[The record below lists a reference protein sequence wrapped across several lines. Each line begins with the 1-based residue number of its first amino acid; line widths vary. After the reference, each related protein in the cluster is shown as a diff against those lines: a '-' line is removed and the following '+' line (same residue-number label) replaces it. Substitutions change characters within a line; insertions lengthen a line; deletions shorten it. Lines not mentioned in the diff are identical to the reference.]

1 VEEQQDKVV
10 DYLRRVTTDLRRTRK
25 QLQDLESKN
34 TEPIAIVGMACRF
47 PGGVTSP
54 EDLWRLVADEVD
66 AIGPFPDDR
75 GWDLE
80 SLYDPDPDVS
90 GTSYVREGGFLSD
103 VAEFDAG
110 FFGISPREALAMDP
124 QQRLLLE
131 VAWESIERAGIDPT
145 SLHGSRTGVFIG
157 ATTQEYG
164 PRVQAAPQ
172 VVEGTLLTGS
182 TLSIMSGRIAY
193 QLGFVG
199 PALTVDT
206 ACSSSNVA
214 LHLAV
219 RSLRSDECSMAVVG
233 GVAVM
238 STPSGFIEFSRQR
251 GLSADGRCRAFA
263 ASADG
268 TGWGE
273 GVGVLVVE
281 RLSDAVRNGHQ
292 VLAVVRGSA
301 VNSDGASNGLTAP
314 NGPSQQRVIRA
325 ALADAGLSSSDVD
338 VVEAHGTGTTLG
350 DPIEAEAILRT
361 YGPDRAE
368 PLWLGS
374 LKSNIGHTQAAAGV
388 AGVIKMVMAM
398 RHGVLPRTLHVDAP
412 SPHVDWSAGS
422 VELLAE
428 ARQWPSVDRPRRA
441 GVSAFGISGT
451 NTHVILEAVEPV
463 EQPVSDVVLP
473 AVPWVVSAKSER
485 ALDAQIAR
493 LPADLDAVDVGFSL
507 ATTRAALEH
516 RAVLLDGVEIARGR
530 ADAGAL
536 GVVFTG
542 QGSQRAG
549 MGQELRAAFP
559 VYAAAYDEVL
569 AHLELPDLDVDET
582 GYAQPAIFAVEVA
595 LFRLFES
602 WGVRPEFVAG
612 HSIGEIAA
620 AHVAGV
626 LSLKDACTLVS
637 ARASL
642 MQELPRG
649 GAMVSLVASEDEVV
663 PHLTDRVAIAA
674 VNGPR
679 SVVIS
684 GDEDAVLAV
693 AAEFERTKRL
703 KVSHAFHSPLMDP
716 MLDAFREVVSGLEF
730 HPPRIAMH
738 GDVTSPD
745 YWVRHVREPV
755 QFLDT
760 VRTLESEGVTTFLEV
775 GPNAVLTQMVAE
787 CAPDAEAVATL
798 RADKPEVASAVS
810 ALGQVFTR
818 GTAVDWAAFFG
829 GARRVDLA
837 TYAFQRQHF
846 WLDAPEGTPGGR
858 VAIADLP
865 APVELPR
872 SPLHERLAGLSEAE
886 RDRVLVDLVRA
897 EAATVLGYAT
907 AGDVDPARAFAEL
920 GLTSITAVELR
931 GRLATATGLRLPAT
945 LAFDAPTV
953 RAVVDHV
960 QAALSGTSGHTAAV
974 ARTAVDDDP
983 IAIVGM
989 ACRFPGGVTSPEE
1002 LWRLVADEVDAIT
1015 PFPTGRGWDT
1025 DGLYDPDPEASG
1037 KTYTRVGGF
1046 LHDAGDFDAGFFGI
1060 SPREALGMDPQ
1071 QRLLL
1076 ETTWETLERAGIDP
1090 DSLRGSQTGVFVG
1103 ASWQSYGPRLQDA
1116 PDVVEGRLLTGGA
1129 PSIMSGRVAYQFGF
1143 VGPALTV
1150 DTACSSSLVALHLA
1164 IQALRSGE
1172 CDLALAGGVTVMSTP
1187 GAFVEFS
1194 RQRGLAPD
1202 GRCKAFASAA
1212 DGTDFAEGI
1221 GMLAVERLSDARRNG
1236 HRVLAVVRGTA
1247 VNQDGASNGLTAPN
1261 GPSQQRVIRQA
1272 LANAGLSTSDIDVVE
1287 AHGTGTRLGDP
1298 IEAEA
1303 LLATY
1308 GQDRSEPLW
1317 LGSLKSNIG
1326 HSQHASGVAGIIKV
1340 VMAMRHGTMPK
1351 TLHVDE
1357 PSSAV
1362 DWTTGAVEL
1371 LTEPREWPS
1380 TDGTRRA
1387 GVSSFGFSGT
1397 NAHVIIEVADQP
1409 EETPSEAPALVPWV
1423 VSARTEDALRTRLD
1437 QVAGLSDV
1445 DEAWSLLTTRSLFAH
1460 RAVRF
1465 GAEQVVTGV
1474 ASQGDNRVVFVFPGQ
1489 GSQWAG
1495 MAVDLLDSAPVFAAA
1510 LADCAAALEPFVDWS
1525 LLDVLRAVPGAP
1537 PLERVDVLQPV
1548 LFAVNV
1554 SLAALWRSF
1563 GVEPAAVVGHS
1574 QGEIA
1579 AAHVAGALSLED
1591 ATRIVALRSKLILR
1605 LSGKGAM
1612 TSVPLPAADVEQRL
1626 ARWGDLL
1633 SVAALTGPG
1642 VTVVSGDP
1650 VAVDELLASLDAEGV
1665 QAKRI
1670 PGVDAAG
1677 HSTQV
1682 EALRDELLAVIADV
1696 APRRADVPFY
1706 STVTG
1711 GRLDADVLDP
1721 AYWYRNMREPVR
1733 FLPAVRALAA
1743 DGHRVFVEISPH
1755 PVLGLGIEES
1765 VQDVADDPV
1774 VVGTLKRGSG
1784 ALEQVLTSVARV
1796 FVRGVPVDWRV
1807 LFDGGRHVDVPT
1819 YPFQRETYWLP
1830 ASAEAGDVSSA
1841 GLSAADHPLLGAVV
1855 ELVDGDG
1862 LVLTGRISARSAP
1875 WLADHVVHGSV
1886 VLPDSALVEMAVAA
1900 GDRVGCG
1907 RVEELTSTA
1916 PIVLPERG
1924 SVRLQVTVDA
1934 PDESGRRRIAVHAR
1948 DDDREWVRKATGVLV
1963 ADTAEAPED
1972 LTAWPPPGATE
1983 TDLDDWYDLLA
1994 EQGHVHGPAFRGL
2007 RRVWRRGAEV
2017 FAEVEAAVDPAGF
2030 VLHPALLATAVQP
2043 LLPEGGVP
2051 FAWTGVSVLAR
2062 SASTLRVRLSLA
2074 DVRTASVLVADGAGA
2089 PVAVVDSVSLRRA
2102 TAEWLRGAG
2111 GAQHDS
2117 LFHFGWASVP
2127 VTGATT
2133 PIEVVELE
2141 PAGGDVLSAVREATG
2156 RALEL
2161 ARTGLAD
2168 DTRLVVLTRNAVALD
2183 DGTEDLALA
2192 AARGLLR
2199 SAQAESPGRIVQVDV
2214 DDDERSRRVL
2224 PAAAS
2229 GDEPQLVIRRGQVF
2243 APRLSRAD
2251 SSEPDRSAWTSR
2263 GTVLITGGTGGLGAL
2278 LARHLVVA
2286 HEVRSLLLVSRSGP
2300 DAPGAADLRAELTGL
2315 GARVSIA
2322 ACDVGDRDAVAGLLA
2337 QVPAEHPLT
2346 AVVHAAG
2353 ALDDGVIASLTPER
2367 VDRVLRPK
2375 ADAAWHLHELT
2386 QDLDLSAFVL
2396 YSSVAGLLGGAGQG
2410 NYAAANAF
2418 LDALAR
2424 HRRARGLPATSL
2436 TWGLWATAS
2445 GMGSELDEAD
2455 FRRMARAGVRPLTDA
2470 DGMALF
2476 DAALAHDR
2484 AVMVPAGL
2492 DARALRAQ
2500 GERAPALL
2508 RGLVG
2513 VVARRVASAGGDPA
2527 DLLDR
2532 LAGLPD
2538 AERDRALLDLV
2549 RGEVAT
2555 VLGHSGV
2562 DGVDPARAFKEL
2574 GFDSLT
2580 AVELR
2585 NRLKAL
2591 TGLSLPA
2598 ALVFDHPTPAAVATF
2613 LRAELAPGGTAVDDP
2628 DAELRRALAS
2638 IPLSRFRE
2646 AGLLDLVLRLAEP
2659 ESDNA
2664 AVEAGGEASIDAMD
2678 AESLLRLA
2686 TEGLSN

>member
-1 VEEQQDKVV
+1 
-10 DYLRRVTTDLRRTRK
+10 
-25 QLQDLESKN
+25 
-34 TEPIAIVGMACRF
+34 M
-47 PGGVTSP
+47 
-54 EDLWRLVADEVD
+54 
-66 AIGPFPDDR
+66 
-75 GWDLE
+75 
-80 SLYDPDPDVS
+80 
-90 GTSYVREGGFLSD
+90 
-103 VAEFDAG
+103 
-110 FFGISPREALAMDP
+110 
-124 QQRLLLE
+124 
-131 VAWESIERAGIDPT
+131 
-145 SLHGSRTGVFIG
+145 
-157 ATTQEYG
+157 
-164 PRVQAAPQ
+164 
-172 VVEGTLLTGS
+172 
-182 TLSIMSGRIAY
+182 
-193 QLGFVG
+193 
-199 PALTVDT
+199 
-206 ACSSSNVA
+206 
-214 LHLAV
+214 
-219 RSLRSDECSMAVVG
+219 
-233 GVAVM
+233 
-238 STPSGFIEFSRQR
+238 
-251 GLSADGRCRAFA
+251 
-263 ASADG
+263 
-268 TGWGE
+268 
-273 GVGVLVVE
+273 
-281 RLSDAVRNGHQ
+281 
-292 VLAVVRGSA
+292 
-301 VNSDGASNGLTAP
+301 
-314 NGPSQQRVIRA
+314 
-325 ALADAGLSSSDVD
+325 
-338 VVEAHGTGTTLG
+338 
-350 DPIEAEAILRT
+350 
-361 YGPDRAE
+361 
-368 PLWLGS
+368 
-374 LKSNIGHTQAAAGV
+374 
-388 AGVIKMVMAM
+388 
-398 RHGVLPRTLHVDAP
+398 
-412 SPHVDWSAGS
+412 
-422 VELLAE
+422 
-428 ARQWPSVDRPRRA
+428 
-441 GVSAFGISGT
+441 
-451 NTHVILEAVEPV
+451 
-463 EQPVSDVVLP
+463 
-473 AVPWVVSAKSER
+473 
-485 ALDAQIAR
+485 
-493 LPADLDAVDVGFSL
+493 
-507 ATTRAALEH
+507 
-516 RAVLLDGVEIARGR
+516 
-530 ADAGAL
+530 
-536 GVVFTG
+536 
-542 QGSQRAG
+542 
-549 MGQELRAAFP
+549 
-559 VYAAAYDEVL
+559 
-569 AHLELPDLDVDET
+569 
-582 GYAQPAIFAVEVA
+582 
-595 LFRLFES
+595 
-602 WGVRPEFVAG
+602 AG
-612 HSIGEIAA
+612 HSIGEIAS

-626 LSLKDACTLVS
+626 LSLADACALVS

-642 MQELPRG
+642 MQGLPRG
-649 GAMVSLVASEDEVV
+649 GAMVSLAASEDEVL
-663 PHLTDRVAIAA
+663 PHLTESVAIAA

-693 AAEFERTKRL
+693 AARFERTKRL
-703 KVSHAFHSPLMDP
+703 AVSHAFHSPLMDP
-716 MLDAFREVVSGLEF
+716 MLDEFRTVVTGLEF
-730 HPPRIAMH
+730 HAPRIAMH
-738 GDVTSPD
+738 GDVTNPEH
-745 YWVRHVREPV
+745 WVSHVREPV
-755 QFLDT
+755 RFLDT
-760 VRTLESEGVTTFLEV
+760 VRALESAGVTTFLEV

-787 CAPDAEAVATL
+787 CAPDATAVPTL
-798 RADKPEVASAVS
+798 RADQPEVTAAVT
-810 ALGQVFTR
+810 ALGRVFTR
-818 GTAVDWAAFFG
+818 GTDVDWRAFFVG
-829 GARRVDLA
+829 GWPVDLP
-837 TYAFQRQHF
+837 TYAFQHAHY
-846 WLDAPEGTPGGR
+846 WLDAPEGTPEGR
-858 VAIADLP
+858 VTAAEVP
-865 APVELPR
+865 APREVPR
-872 SPLHERLAGLSEAE
+872 SPLHERLAGLSDAE
-886 RDRVLVDLVRA
+886 QDRVLVDLVRA

-907 AGDVDPARAFAEL
+907 AGDVDPVRAFAEL

-931 GRLATATGLRLPAT
+931 GRLVTATGLRLPAT

-960 QAALSGTSGHTAAV
+960 KAALSGVGGSTATT
-974 ARTAVDDDP
+974 ARTVVDDDP

-989 ACRFPGGVTSPEE
+989 ACRYPGGVTSPEE

-1076 ETTWETLERAGIDP
+1076 ETSWETLERAGIDP
-1090 DSLRGSQTGVFVG
+1090 APLRGSRTGVFVG

-1116 PDVVEGRLLTGGA
+1116 PDAVEGRLLTGGA

-1143 VGPALTV
+1143 EGPALTV

-1221 GMLAVERLSDARRNG
+1221 GMLAVERLSDARRAG

-1272 LANAGLSTSDIDVVE
+1272 LANAGLSTSDVDVVE

-1308 GQDRSEPLW
+1308 GQDRERPLW

-1340 VMAMRHGTMPK
+1340 VMAMRHGTMPR

-1357 PSSAV
+1357 PTSAV
-1362 DWTTGAVEL
+1362 DWTSGAVEL
-1371 LTEPREWPS
+1371 LTEPREWPD
-1380 TDGTRRA
+1380 TDGRRRA

-1397 NAHVIIEVADQP
+1397 NAHVIVEVEDEP
-1409 EETPSEAPALVPWV
+1409 EAAPSAASPLVPWV
-1423 VSARTEDALRTRLD
+1423 TSARTAEALRSQLD
-1437 QVAGLSDV
+1437 RVDGLSDV
-1445 DEAWSLLTTRSLFAH
+1445 DEAWSLLTTRSLFGH
-1460 RAVRF
+1460 RAVRV
-1465 GAEQVVTGV
+1465 GDETVTGV
-1474 ASQGDNRVVFVFPGQ
+1474 ASQGDDRVVFVFPGQ

-1510 LADCAAALEPFVDWS
+1510 LAECAAALDPFVDWS
-1525 LLDVLRAVPGAP
+1525 LLDVLREVPGAP

-1563 GVEPAAVVGHS
+1563 GVHPAAVVGHS

-1612 TSVPLPAADVEQRL
+1612 TSVPLPAADVARRL
-1626 ARWGDLL
+1626 ERWGDLL

-1650 VAVDELLASLDAEGV
+1650 VAVDELLSSLDAEGV

-1682 EALRDELLAVIADV
+1682 EALRDELLDVISGI
-1696 APRRADVPFY
+1696 APREAEVPFC

-1711 GRLDADVLDP
+1711 GTLDGSALDP

-1733 FLPAVRALAA
+1733 FLSAVRALAE
-1743 DGHRVFVEISPH
+1743 DGHRVFVEVSPH

-1765 VQDVADDPV
+1765 VQDTADDPV
-1774 VVGTLKRGSG
+1774 VVGTLKRGNGGLAQFLAS
-1784 ALEQVLTSVARV
+1784 AARV
-1796 FVRGVPVDWRV
+1796 FVRGVAVDWRV
-1807 LFDGGRHVDVPT
+1807 LFVGGRPVDVPT

-1830 ASAEAGDVSSA
+1830 DSADTGDVSSA
-1841 GLSAADHPLLGAVV
+1841 GLTGADHPLLGAVV

-1862 LVLTGRISARSAP
+1862 LVLTGRISTRSAP
-1875 WLADHVVHGSV
+1875 WLADHVVLGSV
-1886 VLPDSALVEMAVAA
+1886 VLSDSALVEMAVAA
-1900 GDRVGCG
+1900 GDRLGCG
-1907 RVEELTSTA
+1907 RIEELVSDA
-1916 PIVLPERG
+1916 PVVLPERG
-1924 SVRLQVTVDA
+1924 SLRLQVTVDA
-1934 PDESGRRRIAVHAR
+1934 ADESGRRRIAVHAR
-1948 DDDREWVRKATGVLV
+1948 EDDREWVRKATGVLV
-1963 ADTAEAPED
+1963 AETAAVRDD
-1972 LTAWPPPGATE
+1972 LTAWPPAGAAE
-1983 TDLDDWYDLLA
+1983 TDLADWYDQLSA
-1994 EQGHVHGPAFRGL
+1994 RGFAHGPAFRGL
-2007 RRVWRRGAEV
+2007 KRLWRRDAEV
-2017 FAEVEAAVDPAGF
+2017 FAEVEAPVDADGF
-2030 VLHPALLATAVQP
+2030 VLHPASLATALQP
-2043 LLPEGGVP
+2043 LLPDGGVP
-2051 FAWTGVSVLAR
+2051 FSWTGVSVLAR
-2062 SASTLRVRLSLA
+2062 AASTLRVRLSLS
-2074 DVRTASVLVADGAGA
+2074 DVSTASVLIADGAGA
-2089 PVAVVDSVSLRRA
+2089 PVAVVDSVSLRQA
-2102 TAEWLRGAG
+2102 TADWLRGAS
-2111 GAQHDS
+2111 GAHHDS
-2117 LFHFGWASVP
+2117 LFHLGWASVP
-2127 VTGATT
+2127 LTGATAAV
-2133 PIEVVELE
+2133 EVVELE
-2141 PAGGDVLSAVREATG
+2141 PVGGDVLTGVREATA
-2156 RALEL
+2156 RALDL
-2161 ARTGLAD
+2161 ARTGPAD

-2214 DDDERSRRVL
+2214 DDDERSRRAV

-2229 GDEPQLVIRRGQVF
+2229 GDEPQVVIRRGQVF

-2251 SSEPDRSAWTSR
+2251 SSEPERAAWTAR

-2286 HEVRSLLLVSRSGP
+2286 HDVRNLLLVSRSGP
-2300 DAPGAADLRAELTGL
+2300 DAPGAADLRAELSGL
-2315 GARVSIA
+2315 GARVTIA
-2322 ACDVGDRDAVAGLLA
+2322 ACDVGDRDAVAELLA

-2367 VDRVLRPK
+2367 IDRVLRPK

-2386 QDLDLSAFVL
+2386 AHLDLSAFVL

-2455 FRRMARAGVRPLTDA
+2455 FSRMARAGVRPLTDE

-2492 DARALRAQ
+2492 DTRALRAQ

-2513 VVARRVASAGGDPA
+2513 VPARRVASAGGDPA

-2532 LAGLPD
+2532 LRGLPD

-2562 DGVDPARAFKEL
+2562 DGVDPGRAFKEL

-2580 AVELR
+2580 AVDLR

-2598 ALVFDHPTPAAVATF
+2598 ALVFDHPTPAAVAAF
-2613 LRAELAPGGTAVDDP
+2613 LRAELAPGEVAAVDE
-2628 DAELRRALAS
+2628 AEVELRRALAS
-2638 IPLSRFRE
+2638 IPIGRFRE

-2659 ESDNA
+2659 EA
-2664 AVEAGGEASIDAMD
+2664 EAGEPAGGAASIDAMD

-2686 TEGLSN
+2686 TESLSN